1 MKKVL
6 LLGALLSTMAF
17 GVTGTGKSDDVIIK
31 LTGVALQKLEVQS
44 NAGSLN
50 FGNVVAGSDLT
61 IDSTTITVKGTEGG
75 KAKLTATLS
84 GTNSDTLT
92 VGFDNDVPL
101 AATSAAKEN
110 LAVTPTGVTTTLK
123 VNYAPVDAEDSLGED
138 TKITLTAI
146 YTE

>member
-17 GVTGTGKSDDVIIK
+17 GVTGTGESDPLEIK
-31 LTGVALQKLEVQS
+31 LTGLALQKLEVAS
-44 NAGSLN
+44 NNPSIA
-50 FGNVVAGSDLT
+50 FGNVVAGSSLT
-61 IDSTTITVKGTEGG
+61 VDNTTITVKGTTGG

-92 VGFDNDVPL
+92 VGFDSDVPL
-101 AATSAAKEN
+101 AATSASKEN

-123 VNYAPVDAEDSLGED
+123 VKYAPLDAEDSLGED

>member
-17 GVTGTGKSDDVIIK
+17 GVTGTGDSTPVEIK
-31 LTGVALQKLEVQS
+31 LTGVALQKLKVES
-44 NAGSLN
+44 SASSLD
-50 FGNVVAGSDLT
+50 FGNVVAGSNLT
-61 IDSTTITVKGTEGG
+61 IDDTTITVKGTTGG
-75 KAKLTATLS
+75 KARLTATLS

-92 VGFDNDVPL
+92 VGFDSDVPL

-110 LAVTPTGVTTTLK
+110 LAVTPDGVTTTLK
-123 VNYAPVDAEDSLGED
+123 VNYAPLDAQDSLSTD
-138 TKITLTAI
+138 TMITLTAI